1 MKTTTKIGL
10 AFGVLLIGGYFT
22 TTVTLGAEIG
32 QSCDKEWGCKGL
44 NAQCIEGPAPFCS
57 ANCESP
63 NECPSGWSCGD
74 VAVLTFDGKSE
85 KPEESSTKMCLPGR
99 S

>member
-1 MKTTTKIGL
+1 MKTGTKIGL
-10 AFGVLLIGGYFT
+10 VLGGVMIIGYFASAA
-22 TTVTLGAEIG
+22 TLGAEIG

-44 NAQCIEGPAPFCS
+44 SASCLEGPQPFCS
-57 ANCESP
+57 RACEADGD
-63 NECPSGWSCGD
+63 CPSGWSCGD

-85 KPEESSTKMCLPGR
+85 KPEESSTKMCLPR